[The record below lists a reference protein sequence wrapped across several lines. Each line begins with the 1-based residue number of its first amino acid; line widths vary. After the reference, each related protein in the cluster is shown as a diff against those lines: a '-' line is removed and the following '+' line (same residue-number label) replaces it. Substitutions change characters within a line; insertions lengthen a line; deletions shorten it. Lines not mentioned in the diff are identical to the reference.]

1 MEYLIEDKMEDD
13 KFLSLIDKVNITRS
27 EFIYVLD
34 EMDYIY
40 SIEGD
45 MIIIGPDGLV
55 MKGFKPNFGFS
66 DVELTNLKSLPPNVV
81 FKNTG
86 WIDFESITYVPP
98 GTNFDNGG
106 RVYLDSVTEI
116 SPTAN
121 FGDYVTDVWIKKLR
135 IKTEEWDLDISGI
148 RDVRILNKMIKDGLF
163 DRQ

>member
-1 MEYLIEDKMEDD
+1 MEDH
-13 KFLSLIDKVNITRS
+13 KFRSIIDKVNITSS

-34 EMDYIY
+34 KMDFIY

-45 MIIIGPDGLV
+45 MIIIGSNGLSK
-55 MKGFKPNFGFS
+55 KGYRDLNHGNINLS
-66 DVELTNLKSLPPNVV
+66 ALKSLPPNIV

-121 FGDYVTDVWIKKLR
+121 FGDYVTDVWIEKLR